1 MFASFGYLS
10 PFLAMALILYCL
22 LSPIIVYLR
31 DPLHLRRFP
40 APSLLAAI
48 TPLWLIH
55 VTWLQNRS
63 RTIHREINRLGT
75 EVIRVAPNHIIFN
88 NPAPI
93 KDIYGV
99 LAISRGVAK
108 DEFYD
113 RLARDAHDLVQFR
126 DRGEHS
132 DRRKAIA
139 NAFAAK
145 TVVEMES
152 VIRDKALQLVKKM
165 DDLVNKAN
173 TSGRK
178 EALNLRLWL
187 NYFTLDVIGD
197 TAFSDPMGFLERRS
211 DATDAE
217 SQAATSYRI
226 SSTIDTLHRGWTLKT
241 FCVRKLRR
249 RLRNGALS
257 RPSGDFMNF
266 VLADRISSAGKEED
280 EDKTAASDSEF
291 RSLVADSVMMMNAGS
306 DTTAA
311 ALTSTILFLLQNPK
325 ALARLREEVSPFAPP
340 GEGGVFAYDD
350 VKDLPS
356 TSPVSI
362 AGHSVLPGT
371 VVAVAPYS
379 IHKHPSLYRDPDAY
393 VPERWIE
400 ADSEFP
406 NQQQD
411 LKQYNIVF
419 SQGSRACIG
428 RHLAIVE
435 LQILVPTLIARYNLQ
450 LGNLAA
456 DLEVKERFNSNPG
469 PMPVIVERRSAPQS
483 SPLARASV

>member
-10 PFLAMALILYCL
+10 PLLAIALILYCP

-48 TPLWLIH
+48 TPLWLIR

-88 NPAPI
+88 NPAAI

-113 RLARDAHDLVQFR
+113 RLAGDAHDLVQVR

-152 VIRDKALQLVKKM
+152 VIRDKALQLVKNM

-178 EALNLRLWL
+178 EALNLRLW
-187 NYFTLDVIGD
+187 
-197 TAFSDPMGFLERRS
+197 
-211 DATDAE
+211 
-217 SQAATSYRI
+217 
-226 SSTIDTLHRGWTLKT
+226 
-241 FCVRKLRR
+241 
-249 RLRNGALS
+249 
-257 RPSGDFMNF
+257 
-266 VLADRISSAGKEED
+266 
-280 EDKTAASDSEF
+280 
-291 RSLVADSVMMMNAGS
+291 
-306 DTTAA
+306 
-311 ALTSTILFLLQNPK
+311 
-325 ALARLREEVSPFAPP
+325 
-340 GEGGVFAYDD
+340 
-350 VKDLPS
+350 
-356 TSPVSI
+356 
-362 AGHSVLPGT
+362 
-371 VVAVAPYS
+371 
-379 IHKHPSLYRDPDAY
+379 
-393 VPERWIE
+393 
-400 ADSEFP
+400 
-406 NQQQD
+406 
-411 LKQYNIVF
+411 
-419 SQGSRACIG
+419 
-428 RHLAIVE
+428 
-435 LQILVPTLIARYNLQ
+435 
-450 LGNLAA
+450 
-456 DLEVKERFNSNPG
+456 
-469 PMPVIVERRSAPQS
+469 
-483 SPLARASV
+483 